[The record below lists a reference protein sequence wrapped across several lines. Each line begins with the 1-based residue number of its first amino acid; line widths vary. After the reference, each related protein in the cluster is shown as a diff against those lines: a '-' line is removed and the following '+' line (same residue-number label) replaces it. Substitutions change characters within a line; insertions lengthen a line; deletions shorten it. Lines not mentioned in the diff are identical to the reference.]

1 MSEHNG
7 HTVIYG
13 LWCYMWWFQVIIL
26 LYPIFI
32 LLLCFIVASFRPVN
46 DEDLQY
52 WPILCLIYSLFLT
65 VT

>member
-7 HTVIYG
+7 HTVISG
-13 LWCYMWWFQVIIL
+13 IWCYMWWFQVIIL

-32 LLLCFIVASFRPVN
+32 LLMCFVVYGRHPGN

-52 WPILCLIYSLFLT
+52 WPILCLIYSLLLH

>member
-1 MSEHNG
+1 MSEHNV
-7 HTVIYG
+7 HTFICG
-13 LWCYMWWFQVIIL
+13 IWCYMWWFQVIIL

-32 LLLCFIVASFRPVN
+32 LLMFFVVAGRHPSN

-52 WPILCLIYSLFLT
+52 WPILCLIYSLLLP